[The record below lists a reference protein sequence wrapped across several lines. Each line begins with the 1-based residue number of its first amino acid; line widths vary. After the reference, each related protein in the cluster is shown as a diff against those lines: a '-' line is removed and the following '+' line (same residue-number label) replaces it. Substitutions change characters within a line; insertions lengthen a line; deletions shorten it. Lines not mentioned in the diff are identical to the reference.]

1 MVFPLKMVIFNSYVK
16 LPEGN
21 HPKPREAWKR
31 GVLLFFFG
39 KISGCSWLS
48 SGYALHFL
56 PGVALHYS
64 YLELASCGCVGWPPT
79 VKLQPLKAGYAKWH
93 IKLDSK
99 WCFQVVLLP
108 HLEGSS
114 WIEIFGIQGWPTKQ
128 SSTIQTFT
136 QSPQP
141 DVGSVAVL
149 GR

>member
-1 MVFPLKMVIFNSYVK
+1 MLNYQRVIIQNLRK
-16 LPEGN
+16 LGKE
-21 HPKPREAWKR
+21 ECCC
-31 GVLLFFFG
+31 FFFLG
-39 KISGCSWLS
+39 RFLDVRGS

-64 YLELASCGCVGWPPT
+64 YLEFESCGCVGWPLVYAKIGPST
-79 VKLQPLKAGYAKWH
+79 KVKLQPLEAGYAKWH
-93 IKLDSK
+93 MKLDSK
-99 WCFQVVLLP
+99 WCFQVFLLP

-114 WIEIFGIQGWPTKQ
+114 WIEIFGIQGLALKQ